1 MLKYYQKDFSEIME
15 PANLALFLMFQ
26 FITLKQLNSLTA
38 IYVAVTAKM
47 GLMED
52 KSHFSFN
59 IFL

>member
-15 PANLALFLMFQ
+15 PANFALFLMFRL
-26 FITLKQLNSLTA
+26 ITLKQLNSLTA

-47 GLMED
+47 GFMED
-52 KSHFSFN
+52 NSHFSFN

>member
-15 PANLALFLMFQ
+15 PANCALFLMFRL
-26 FITLKQLNSLTA
+26 ITLKQLNSLTA
-38 IYVAVTAKM
+38 IYVAVTAQM

-52 KSHFSFN
+52 NSHFSFN